1 MEGLAVALPADMRP
15 TLVAWLGGTRHEKIA
30 SDAKLLP
37 LYAEQPPAAHQ
48 AARKRRLAPL
58 EASMLSNFELQPM
71 AAPPAPSASAGPVDS
86 RRRIWELTH
95 QIHDAFT
102 GQWPHGW
109 ERPAF
114 ASDPNNPTPDE
125 YMGCAE
131 MLRNN
136 GKNTKLTLERWRDAT
151 ETPPATRDALSELID
166 KMGEYVQ
173 ARNKQR
179 RMQAQQQQQVRA
191 AQERQDQERR
201 AEQARLDKWHEVVRP
216 CNEEVQRLQDE
227 LEALQNA
234 KRKDSMAIMELRNQI
249 MHATNRQHAA
259 QQEWQRWCSLQH
271 SGALPPPA
279 DGHGTVAAGSAPQHA
294 GASIGPPHSARGRGR

>member
-1 MEGLAVALPADMRP
+1 MELREEIDPPKAAEISLEKKRLSAKSYMAFVNAQGQQSAARIPHLHTILTRYGSWKAACEAAGLESAGTRSVHGKSAGFGTAQFSHEQVLDAFTAFVREADSRGLRATVAAYQTWALDNPGVPRIGAVRKRLLRSAR
-15 TLVAWLGGTRHEKIA
+15 WLGGTRHEKIA

-114 ASDPNNPTPDE
+114 VFCTPHEDGHHGEADASD
-125 YMGCAE
+125 GHQRA
-131 MLRNN
+131 
-136 GKNTKLTLERWRDAT
+136 
-151 ETPPATRDALSELID
+151 TPPPHWVRVVPAWVEHLQQRNSTGTR
-166 KMGEYVQ
+166 
-173 ARNKQR
+173 RH
-179 RMQAQQQQQVRA
+179 VR
-191 AQERQDQERR
+191 
-201 AEQARLDKWHEVVRP
+201 
-216 CNEEVQRLQDE
+216 
-227 LEALQNA
+227 
-234 KRKDSMAIMELRNQI
+234 
-249 MHATNRQHAA
+249 
-259 QQEWQRWCSLQH
+259 
-271 SGALPPPA
+271 
-279 DGHGTVAAGSAPQHA
+279 
-294 GASIGPPHSARGRGR
+294 